1 VVVACLGH
9 GCWPIAAVVVM
20 GYAVYERN
28 GRDCGYGIP
37 AVCDHPACDE
47 KIDRGLAY
55 LCGKDPGG
63 DEFGCGLYFC
73 STHLA
78 LGIGK
83 GAGFQCERC
92 ADDEDPFEPKP
103 DIAEWVEWKLT
114 DESWQQWRD
123 ENADKVSELKS
134 KVRS

>member
-1 VVVACLGH
+1 
-9 GCWPIAAVVVM
+9 M

-37 AVCDHPACDE
+37 SLCDQPECSE

-73 STHLA
+73 SSHL
-78 LGIGK
+78 LLDYPDGLEESSWRCDRCI
-83 GAGFQCERC
+83 AG
-92 ADDEDPFEPKP
+92 EDPYDPKP
-103 DIAEWVEWKLT
+103 DLLEWVHWKLT
-114 DESWQQWRD
+114 DESWQQWRE
-123 ENADKVSELKS
+123 ENPVEVIALLSRV
-134 KVRS
+134 